1 MHPFAAAEMRTRPP
15 VSAGLVCA
23 PPIRQRTDTM
33 PKRQV
38 RPDLPAQYAV
48 WLLPEPA
55 IEQVL
60 VETVTRLS
68 VLLGGPGF
76 APHVTV
82 QGEIALPLELLTGAV
97 QRWAESCPP
106 LCWSVADVEGSAHFF
121 RSLYLRFNA
130 SAAFTALQ
138 AFAHSSTE
146 TSRGLSPFPH
156 MSLAYGDSQ
165 EDNLG
170 LRKVLSDEF
179 VGQAVVFDQ
188 LAIYRASKRVPV
200 PEWECLARFPLDSA

>member
-1 MHPFAAAEMRTRPP
+1 
-15 VSAGLVCA
+15 
-23 PPIRQRTDTM
+23 M

-38 RPDLPAQYAV
+38 RPDLPAQYSV

-60 VETVTRLS
+60 AETVTRLS

-82 QGEIALPLELLTGAV
+82 QGDIALPLDLLRWSV

-106 LCWSVADVEGSAHFF
+106 LSWPVAHVECTAHFF
-121 RSLYLRFNA
+121 RSLYLRFNE

-156 MSLAYGDSQ
+156 LSLAYGDSQ
-165 EDNLG
+165 EDNHG

-179 VGQAVVFDQ
+179 VGQEIVFDQ
-188 LAIYRASKRVPV
+188 LAIYRSSKSVPIA
-200 PEWECLARFPLDSA
+200 EWECLGRFPLAAT